1 MRRFSSKNHLVTLN
15 DINIT
20 PLLDLAFVL
29 LIIFVITTPSLEQ
42 SLQMTVPAGGLANS
56 TVRKEDVITV
66 EVSKDSYFIN
76 GRPNDLQGVEQWLRA
91 EAQKRQNMPIYIR
104 ADEAEQYKNVIALLD
119 LCERLGLK
127 QVKFATRPQGK
138 SR

>member
-1 MRRFSSKNHLVTLN
+1 MRRFSSKNNLVTLN

-42 SLQMTVPAGGLANS
+42 SLQMTVPAGGMANS
-56 TVRKEDVITV
+56 TVRKEDVVTV
-66 EVSKDSYFIN
+66 EVSKASYFIKN
-76 GRPNDLQGVEQWLRA
+76 QPYDLAGIERMLRA
-91 EAQKRQNMPIYIR
+91 ESTKRQNVPIYIR

-119 LCERLGLK
+119 LCERIGLK
-127 QVKFATRPQGK
+127 QVKFATRPEGK
-138 SR
+138 RK

>member
-42 SLQMTVPAGGLANS
+42 SLQMTVPAGGSANS
-56 TVRKEDVITV
+56 TVRKEEVLTI
-66 EVSKDSYFIN
+66 EVSKGSYFIARDAFDLKRLEQRLAEEARK
-76 GRPNDLQGVEQWLRA
+76 RPDV
-91 EAQKRQNMPIYIR
+91 PIYIR

-119 LCERLGLK
+119 SCERLGIK
-127 QVKFATRPQGK
+127 RVKFATRPVK
-138 SR
+138 RS